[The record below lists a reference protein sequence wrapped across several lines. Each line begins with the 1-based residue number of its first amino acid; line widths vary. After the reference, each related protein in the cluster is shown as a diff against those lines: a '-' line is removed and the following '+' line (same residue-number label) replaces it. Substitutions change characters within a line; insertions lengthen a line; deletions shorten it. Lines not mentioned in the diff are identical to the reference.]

1 MSLAPANGTRA
12 RRHDDLLIIGG
23 KMPLPGLAKTRLGA
37 HLTHEVAARLY
48 EAFVTDV
55 ARRFALAA
63 DELGFDLAWGFT
75 PADADFAG
83 LIARIAP
90 DAPRPD
96 HFIPQV
102 GPDWGVRQVNLLRWG
117 HDHGYARTVLIA
129 SDSPQLQPDVTVAAF
144 AALHDRDVAMGRVHD
159 GGYYLIGGRG
169 FHDIITGAPMSTAQA
184 ADALVARAAEL
195 GLTMAELPESFDIDV
210 TDDLATLIAT
220 LQPDGAAAPA
230 TWDALNELGLVAHGA
245 LTTVSSTSAT
255 PGT

>member
-1 MSLAPANGTRA
+1 MPISPPTIT

-37 HLTHEVAARLY
+37 HLTHNVAARLY

-55 ARRFALAA
+55 ARRFAHAA
-63 DELGFDLAWGFT
+63 DGLGYDLAWGFT
-75 PADADFAG
+75 PAGADFAG

-90 DAPRPD
+90 DAPRPS
-96 HFIPQV
+96 HFIAQV

-117 HDHGYARTVLIA
+117 HDYGYARTVLIA
-129 SDSPQLQPDVTVAAF
+129 SDSPQLQPEVTAAAF
-144 AALHDRDVAMGRVHD
+144 AALQDYDVAMGRVHD

-184 ADALVARAAEL
+184 ADALADRAAEL
-195 GLTMAELPESFDIDV
+195 GLTMAELPGSFDIDV

-220 LQPDGAAAPA
+220 LRPDGAAAPA
-230 TWDALNELGLVAHGA
+230 TWAALHELGLVADGV
-245 LTTVSSTSAT
+245 LTTAGSTNTT

>member
-1 MSLAPANGTRA
+1 MPQTASPNS

-37 HLTHEVAARLY
+37 TLTDAVAARLY
-48 EAFVTDV
+48 EAFLTDI
-55 ARRFALAA
+55 ARRFADAAA
-63 DELGFDLAWGFT
+63 DLGYDLGWGFT

-83 LIARIAP
+83 LIAEIAP
-90 DAPRPD
+90 DAPAPD
-96 HFIPQV
+96 HVIPQV

-117 HDHGYARTVLIA
+117 HDQGYARTVLIA
-129 SDSPQLQPDVTVAAF
+129 SDSPQLQPSAVAGAF
-144 AALHDRDVAMGRVHD
+144 AALHQHDVALGRVHD

-195 GLTMAELPESFDIDV
+195 GLSLAELPESFDIDV

-220 LQPDGAAAPA
+220 LRPDGTAAPA
-230 TWDALNELGLVAHGA
+230 TWAALHELGLIAHGA
-245 LTTVSSTSAT
+245 LTTIGNSTS
-255 PGT
+255 GR

>member
-1 MSLAPANGTRA
+1 MPQTASPSS

-48 EAFVTDV
+48 EAFLTDV
-55 ARRFALAA
+55 ARRFAGAA
-63 DELGFDLAWGFT
+63 AGLGYDLAWGFT

-83 LIARIAP
+83 LIAGLAP
-90 DAPRPD
+90 NSPTPD

-129 SDSPQLQPDVTVAAF
+129 SDSPQLQPAAVAGAF
-144 AALHDRDVAMGRVHD
+144 TALHDHDVAMGRVHD
-159 GGYYLIGGRG
+159 GGYYLVGGRG
-169 FHDIITGAPMSTAQA
+169 FHDIISGAPMSTAQA

-195 GLTMAELPESFDIDV
+195 GLALAELPESFDIDV

-220 LQPDGAAAPA
+220 LRPNGAAAPA
-230 TWDALNELGLVAHGA
+230 TWAALHDLGLVTLGDLTAVGGA
-245 LTTVSSTSAT
+245 TLET
-255 PGT
+255 

>member
-1 MSLAPANGTRA
+1 MPISPPPAV

-37 HLTHEVAARLY
+37 HLTHDVAARLY
-48 EAFVTDV
+48 EAFLTDV

-63 DELGFDLAWGFT
+63 DRFGYDLAWGFT
-75 PADADFAG
+75 PSDADFAG
-83 LIARIAP
+83 LIDRIAP
-90 DAPRPD
+90 EAPRAD

-129 SDSPQLQPDVTVAAF
+129 SDSPQLQPDVTASAF
-144 AALHDRDVAMGRVHD
+144 AALHDHDVAIGRVHD

-195 GLTMAELPESFDIDV
+195 DLTLAELPESFDIDV
-210 TDDLATLIAT
+210 TDDLATLVTT
-220 LQPDGAAAPA
+220 LRPDGAAAPA
-230 TWDALNELGLVAHGA
+230 TWAALHALGLAEHGS
-245 LTTVSSTSAT
+245 LTTAIGITPAT
-255 PGT
+255 

>member
-1 MSLAPANGTRA
+1 MPADTPPSP

-63 DELGFDLAWGFT
+63 GSLGYDLAWGFT
-75 PADADFAG
+75 PAEADFAG
-83 LIARIAP
+83 LIARIAL
-90 DAPRPD
+90 DAPQPD

-129 SDSPQLQPDVTVAAF
+129 SDSPQLQPDIMATAF
-144 AALHDRDVAMGRVHD
+144 TALRHHDVAMGRVHD

-169 FHDIITGAPMSTAQA
+169 FHDIISGAPMSTSQA
-184 ADALVARAAEL
+184 ADALADRAAEL
-195 GLTMAELPESFDIDV
+195 GLTMAELPASFDIDV

-230 TWDALNELGLVAHGA
+230 TWTALHALGLVADGV
-245 LTTVSSTSAT
+245 LTTVGSTT

>member
-1 MSLAPANGTRA
+1 VPDPTPPIP

-48 EAFVTDV
+48 EAFLTDV
-55 ARRFALAA
+55 ARRFARAA
-63 DELGFDLAWGFT
+63 GDLGYDLAWGFT

-83 LIARIAP
+83 LIAAIAP
-90 DAPRPD
+90 DAPIPD
-96 HFIPQV
+96 HFVPQV

-117 HDHGYARTVLIA
+117 ADSGYARTVLIA
-129 SDSPQLQPDVTVAAF
+129 SDSPQLQPDVVAAAF
-144 AALHDRDVAMGRVHD
+144 AALHGHDVAMGRVHD

-184 ADALVARAAEL
+184 ADALATRAAEL
-195 GLTMAELPESFDIDV
+195 GLALHELPASFDIDV

-220 LQPDGAAAPA
+220 LQPDAAPA
-230 TWDALNELGLVAHGA
+230 TWRALHDLGLVPADDR
-245 LTTVSSTSAT
+245 SPAT
-255 PGT
+255 ISGQ